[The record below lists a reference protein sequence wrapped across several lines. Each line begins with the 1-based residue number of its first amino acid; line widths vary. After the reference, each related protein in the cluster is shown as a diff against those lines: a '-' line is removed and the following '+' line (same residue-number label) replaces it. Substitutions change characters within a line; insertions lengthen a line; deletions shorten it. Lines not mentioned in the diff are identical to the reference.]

1 MSNFLNRRHFM
12 KFSGFSLFNFLL
24 ACHGEKML
32 NAQNKKMLLF
42 IGTYANAEDDS
53 IFIYQMDRLTG
64 NLDFSGSI
72 KGIENPSY
80 LAISPDHQFLYAV
93 NEVTGFQGQAWGTV
107 SSLAIDLKARTLK
120 FLNKKSTNGAH
131 PCYITVDNQGRFV
144 LVANYTGGNVAVLPV
159 ENDGQLGDATSVM
172 QHQGSSIN
180 PQRQAGP
187 HAHSIILT
195 SDNRLALAADLGIDK
210 IMIYQFDSKNGKLT
224 PNSPDLAPAK
234 PGAGP
239 RHLAIHPNN
248 QFLYAIN
255 ELDSTITSYSFS
267 IASGKFQPLQTVST
281 LPTDF
286 KLANSGADIHISPD
300 GKFLYGSNRGHD
312 SIAIFK
318 IDESSGTLESVG
330 HESTQGKKPRNFVID
345 PTGKFLLVA
354 NQDSNNV
361 VVFRRAEN
369 TGKLK
374 ATGSTIQVPK
384 PVCLKLIT
392 ENGE

>member
-1 MSNFLNRRHFM
+1 
-12 KFSGFSLFNFLL
+12 
-24 ACHGEKML
+24 ML

-42 IGTYANAEDDS
+42 IGTYANADEDS
-53 IFIYQMDRLTG
+53 IFIYQMDQLTG
-64 NLDFSGSI
+64 NLELSASI
-72 KGIENPSY
+72 KGVENPSY
-80 LAISPDHQFLYAV
+80 LAVSPDHQFLYAV
-93 NEVTGFQGQAWGTV
+93 NEVSGFQGQAWGTV
-107 SSLAIDLKARTLK
+107 SALAINLKTRSLK
-120 FLNKKSTNGAH
+120 FLNKTSSQGAH

-210 IMIYQFDSKNGKLT
+210 IMIYRFDSKNGKLT
-224 PNSPDLAPAK
+224 PNSPDFAPAK
-234 PGAGP
+234 PGVGP

-255 ELDSTITSYSFS
+255 ELNSTITGYSFS
-267 IASGKFQPLQTVST
+267 LDSGKLQTLQTVST
-281 LPTDF
+281 LPTDY
-286 KLANSGADIHISPD
+286 KLVNSGADIHISPD

-318 IDESSGTLESVG
+318 IDQNSGKLESIG
-330 HESTQGKKPRNFVID
+330 HEPTQGKKPRNFVID

-361 VVFRRAEN
+361 VVFRREEN

-374 ATGSTIQVPK
+374 ATGTTIQVSR
-384 PVCLKLIT
+384 PVCLKIIS